1 MHLEDRLRPIAPR
14 LVVVTL
20 TLLLISVA
28 PYTVG
33 AMGSS
38 DHDTV
43 QIDATTS
50 ASVAFGRFVFVR
62 GQELPRF
69 IPTDRVDMIVG
80 ESYGWRLNVR
90 TTRPTVVFRERVT
103 LPSPARSW
111 GVTHETIVA
120 GDRASA
126 VTTSRVAVPAHGIVD
141 HIWTFSAG
149 DPRGLYR
156 FDVAVDDVHV
166 GAASIYVR

>member
-1 MHLEDRLRPIAPR
+1 MHLGDRLRPIASR
-14 LVVVTL
+14 LTVVTL
-20 TLLLISVA
+20 ALLLVSVA
-28 PYTVG
+28 PDPVD
-33 AMGSS
+33 AASSS

-43 QIDATTS
+43 RIDATTH
-50 ASVAFGRFVFVR
+50 ASVAFGRFVFVQ

-111 GVTHETIVA
+111 GVTHETVVA

-126 VTTSRVAVPAHGIVD
+126 VTTSRVVVPAHGIVD
-141 HIWTFSAG
+141 HIWTFAEG

-166 GAASIYVR
+166 GAASIHVR